1 MSWIHDE
8 IRARGGTVRFR
19 DFMELALYHPVHGY
33 YTSGAVRT
41 GRAGDFLTAST
52 ASPWYARVVA
62 RLLGRVAVDVGPL
75 RLVDVAAGDGSFLDE
90 VLACVPAG
98 VVREAVAVERSDRR
112 RSELEARLSATVVV
126 GSVADLVPG
135 SGPAV
140 LHACELYDAL
150 PVHRVVGR
158 KGELHEL
165 WVTTTDDRL
174 AWQEQPAPPELA
186 GYFDGHGVTLAEGQ
200 VAEAALEASRLH
212 RDLLAT
218 TMSGGVALI
227 LDYGYAASRL
237 FDPRGRFGG
246 SLTTFSRHRLGR
258 DPFEAPGA
266 QDLTAHVNWD
276 DLRGAADA
284 SGWREVGLLRGSR
297 RRARRAGVR
306 DGGGARRGHR
316 HSATGGQA
324 AARSGRDGIRPEGP
338 RPGDARRRG
347 DGGSRAG
354 TGHGISDA
362 SRVIVTT
369 GDNAPLGG
377 RLSRAARRAT
387 PAPMGPSARSARAA

>member
-112 RSELEARLSATVVV
+112 RSELEARLPATVVV

-284 SGWREVGLLRGSR
+284 SGWREVGLLPLAELMVRGGLADELDVR
-297 RRARRAGVR
+297 GFGMEAELDAATVTARQEVKRLLDP
-306 DGGGARRGHR
+306 DGMGSDLKALVQGTPDVA
-316 HSATGGQA
+316 ATVA
-324 AARSGRDGIRPEGP
+324 AALGLVTESPTH
-338 RPGDARRRG
+338 
-347 DGGSRAG
+347 RA
-354 TGHGISDA
+354 
-362 SRVIVTT
+362 
-369 GDNAPLGG
+369 
-377 RLSRAARRAT
+377 
-387 PAPMGPSARSARAA
+387 